1 MATGCNLA
9 AGHFG
14 RKFLMQ
20 MRKLVAPLLVSLFS
34 LGLTACGTMDY
45 RNDYS
50 SVGHFAP
57 IDVIESNYVESTLDA
72 EIASLQAPWL
82 ASAAA

>member
-1 MATGCNLA
+1 
-9 AGHFG
+9 
-14 RKFLMQ
+14 MQ
-20 MRKLVAPLLVSLFS
+20 MRRLAAPLLVSLFS

-45 RNDYS
+45 RHDYS
-50 SVGHFAP
+50 SVGHYGP
-57 IDVIESNYVESTLDA
+57 IDVIESNFVESTLDA

>member
-1 MATGCNLA
+1 
-9 AGHFG
+9 
-14 RKFLMQ
+14 MQ
-20 MRKLVAPLLVSLFS
+20 MRRFVAPLLVSLAS
-34 LGLTACGTMDY
+34 MGLTACGTMEY

-72 EIASLQAPWL
+72 EIALLQAPWL
-82 ASAAA
+82 AYEAA